1 MKNSI
6 RTLTFL
12 TLVAGLLFTSCVSNK
27 KFLASEVRADKLQI
41 ENATTHSQL
50 NESNMQAMKLKKEK
64 ADLQKEKDA
73 AQKEYASIQ
82 NDLMLLSAE
91 SNMTIREQAE
101 RLKELQDVMQTQTEN
116 TTRLKNSISK
126 ALLNYKTDELNVY
139 QQNGNVYVSLEEK
152 LLFKSG
158 SDVVDPK
165 GKEAL
170 KSLANVLNSTT
181 DFTVDIEGHT
191 DDVPIKTQR
200 FKDNWD
206 LSTAR
211 ASSIVRI
218 LTEDYG
224 FDTSRI
230 TASGKSEFHP
240 VNMNTSVEGRAG
252 NRRTE
257 IILSPDLQ
265 EIYKLLYQ

>member
-1 MKNSI
+1 MKKSI
-6 RTLTFL
+6 FYTVLLALFL
-12 TLVAGLLFTSCVSNK
+12 GLGLTSCVSKK
-27 KFLASEVRADKLQI
+27 KFIASEARAESWQK
-41 ENATTHSQL
+41 ENESTNGRL
-50 NESNMQAMKLKKEK
+50 NESNALVAQSKRENEALK
-64 ADLQKEKDA
+64 
-73 AQKEYASIQ
+73 KEYASIQ
-82 NDLMLLSAE
+82 NDLTLLSSE
-91 SNMTIREQAE
+91 SKMTIKDQAE
-101 RLKELQDVMQTQTEN
+101 RLKSLQDVIQAQTQKSED
-116 TTRLKNSISK
+116 LKNSISN
-126 ALLNYKTDELNVY
+126 ALLNYNTDELNVY
-139 QQNGNVYVSLEEK
+139 QKDGKVYVSLSEK

-170 KSLANVLNSTT
+170 KSLATVLNNSG
-181 DFTVDIEGHT
+181 DFTVAIEGHT
-191 DDVPIKTQR
+191 DDVPIKTTR

-218 LTEDYG
+218 LTIDYG
-224 FDTSRI
+224 FDAARI
-230 TASGKSEFHP
+230 TASGRSEFHP
-240 VNMNTSVEGRAG
+240 LNPNSTVTERAE

>member
-1 MKNSI
+1 MKKSI
-6 RTLTFL
+6 HYSVFL
-12 TLVAGLLFTSCVSNK
+12 ALFAGLLFTSCVSNK
-27 KFLASEVRADKLQI
+27 KYTASETRVAQ
-41 ENATTHSQL
+41 
-50 NESNMQAMKLKKEK
+50 
-64 ADLQKEKDA
+64 LQKENERTLSQLDESNALQIKTKEEKEA
-73 AQKEYASIQ
+73 LQKEYASIQ
-82 NDLMLLSAE
+82 DDLMLLSSE
-91 SNMTIREQAE
+91 SEMTIRDQAE
-101 RLKELQDVMQTQTEN
+101 RLKNLQDIIQAQTDKTEK
-116 TTRLKNSISK
+116 LKNSISN
-126 ALLNYKTDELNVY
+126 ALMNYKTDELNVY
-139 QQNGNVYVSLEEK
+139 QKDGKVYVSLSEK

-170 KSLANVLNSTT
+170 KSLATVLNNSK
-181 DFTVDIEGHT
+181 DFTVAIEGHT
-191 DDVPIKTQR
+191 DDVPIQTPR

-218 LTEDYG
+218 LTIDNG
-224 FDTSRI
+224 FDAARI
-230 TASGKSEFHP
+230 TASGRSEFHP
-240 VNMNTSVEGRAG
+240 LNPNSTVEERAE